1 LNYTKYTQVV
11 LLWAIFFLFFCRLL
25 RVIFLQRDMAE
36 QQYEHFVCCVLA
48 EASWAGGTHTERTT
62 VPGDE
67 M

>member
-1 LNYTKYTQVV
+1 
-11 LLWAIFFLFFCRLL
+11 
-25 RVIFLQRDMAE
+25 MAE